1 MLREQELLEMRV
13 EAIQVAQQ
21 LSLQEIEK
29 NKLKQF
35 EFEEVRVLL
44 IGVKTR

>member
-35 EFEEVRVLL
+35 EFEEVRVRLM
-44 IGVKTR
+44 GVHT

>member
-35 EFEEVRVLL
+35 EFEEVRYFYQ
-44 IGVKTR
+44 